1 MLLSYHTLDNGI
13 RLVHHQTNGRV
24 AHCGLLINTG
34 SRDESASEHGI
45 AHFIEHMLFKG
56 TSRRKA
62 YHILSCLDD
71 RGGELNA
78 YTTKEETVVHAS
90 ILKEDL
96 ERAVDLI
103 CDITF
108 NSIFPE
114 KELEKEKEVVIE
126 EIKAVL
132 DNPAELIFDEFEEL
146 VFQNGSLGR
155 SILGSPETVKAF
167 KRQNLIRFISDN
179 YNTDQMVFCSVGN
192 ISEENI
198 IRIFQKYFN
207 NVTLKTSQVTRNK
220 KRGSYQPVTV
230 IKNKDTNQNHCM
242 IGNITYSLKHRN
254 RIGMFLLNNILGG
267 PVLNSRLNLS
277 LRERNGYAY
286 SIESSYNAFCD
297 TGLFSIYFGTEN
309 RNLEKCISIIK
320 KELNKLRNTRLGI
333 IQLDRAK
340 NQIKGSLARA
350 YENHESLMLNLA
362 KNLLVFDSIDSPEK
376 ISKKIDALTSS
387 RLLEIANEVF
397 EPGKL
402 STLIYK

>member
-1 MLLSYHTLDNGI
+1 
-13 RLVHHQTNGRV
+13 
-24 AHCGLLINTG
+24 
-34 SRDESASEHGI
+34 
-45 AHFIEHMLFKG
+45 
-56 TSRRKA
+56 
-62 YHILSCLDD
+62 
-71 RGGELNA
+71 
-78 YTTKEETVVHAS
+78 
-90 ILKEDL
+90 
-96 ERAVDLI
+96 
-103 CDITF
+103 
-108 NSIFPE
+108 
-114 KELEKEKEVVIE
+114 
-126 EIKAVL
+126 
-132 DNPAELIFDEFEEL
+132 
-146 VFQNGSLGR
+146 
-155 SILGSPETVKAF
+155 
-167 KRQNLIRFISDN
+167 
-179 YNTDQMVFCSVGN
+179 MVFCSVGN
-192 ISEENI
+192 VSEENI

-207 NVTLKTSQVTRNK
+207 NVALKTSQVTRNK

-230 IKNKDTNQNHCM
+230 IKNKDTNQNHCI

-350 YENHESLMLNLA
+350 YENHESLMLSLA